1 MGMAALSLDALRE
14 RIREIEGHRVTQ
26 RREPS
31 GVPAIDE
38 LIGGLPA
45 PGIVEISGPA
55 GSGRLR
61 IVADL
66 AARFAARGLPVAWVD
81 PRRRLHPPGLVH
93 LGVELSRTLLIR
105 PPADRD
111 AWAVEQI
118 ARSGCFP
125 MVVVLDPLR
134 RRRAGATWSHAVEQ
148 GGSVIVVVDV
158 HPERDVPACVRLA
171 ITDGRLVV
179 MRDRNRPPGRS
190 AAVLGG
196 PW

>member
-1 MGMAALSLDALRE
+1 MGTAVLSLDALRE
-14 RIREIEGHRVTQ
+14 RIREIEGHRVEQ
-26 RREPS
+26 RRDPS
-31 GVPAIDE
+31 GVPAIDD

-45 PGIVEISGPA
+45 PGILEISGPA

-61 IVADL
+61 IVAEL
-66 AARFAARGLPVAWVD
+66 AARFAARGRTVAWVD

-93 LGVELSRTLLIR
+93 LGVDLGHTLMIR

-134 RRRAGATWSHAVEQ
+134 RRRAGVAWSYAVEQ
-148 GGSVIVVVDV
+148 GGCVIVVVDA
-158 HPERDVPACVRLA
+158 HPERDVPACVRLG
-171 ITDGRLVV
+171 ITGGRLVV

-190 AAVLGG
+190 ATVLGG